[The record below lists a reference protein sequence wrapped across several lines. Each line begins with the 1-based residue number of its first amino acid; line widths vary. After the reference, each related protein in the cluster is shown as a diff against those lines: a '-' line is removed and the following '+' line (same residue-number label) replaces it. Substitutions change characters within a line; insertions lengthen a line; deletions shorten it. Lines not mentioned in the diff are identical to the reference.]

1 MDTQTETADTG
12 AQELTLGDK
21 LKLDLQKAKE
31 QLAQVNKQFDDYNQA
46 QQTLMRQRIALEALV
61 GYLSSSL
68 GN

>member
-1 MDTQTETADTG
+1 MDTQTETADAG